1 MREYTH
7 TPFNHKRDT
16 GSIGYVLSRD
26 TENSDTLG
34 INSKYNFIAP
44 VQLTM
49 LKECN
54 YELPEI

>member
-1 MREYTH
+1 MRMYTH
-7 TPFNHKRDT
+7 PPLITKEIP
-16 GSIGYVLSRD
+16 GPIGYVLSRD

-34 INSKYNFIAP
+34 INLKYNFIAP